1 MKREKK
7 ATISRRSYTESEK
20 RSYLREYLSSP
31 EDKASFARRTG
42 LCRTSLSDWLTKYHL
57 SDKDMKEIKS
67 RGSSPAE
74 EQLAELQSELSQ
86 LRAENKQ
93 LSLELKKS
101 RLLHAAC
108 EEMIN
113 LTESTYHIKVRKNSD
128 AK

>member
-1 MKREKK
+1 
-7 ATISRRSYTESEK
+7 
-20 RSYLREYLSSP
+20 
-31 EDKASFARRTG
+31 
-42 LCRTSLSDWLTKYHL
+42 
-57 SDKDMKEIKS
+57 MKEIKS